1 MIFTVI
7 FHIPLATQFVRSMK
21 TNLSVKNV
29 CPNKMNVNCH
39 VCNNGKCHTWD
50 ILNVGKCFF
59 GKKSHIVMLFNTCL
73 SYDTVS
79 ENLEDLFFRE
89 INDYVFKK
97 KNRFIFILL
106 TFYAYFKS
114 STTNHHITCFEN
126 SQKWHWI
133 PFSYCFVLISN
144 EPHYIFCWSVTR
156 ESPILVYTM
165 FASHKCLLI
174 FCTKIFWA
182 SSFHS

>member
-1 MIFTVI
+1 MFYW
-7 FHIPLATQFVRSMK
+7 Q
-21 TNLSVKNV
+21 
-29 CPNKMNVNCH
+29 
-39 VCNNGKCHTWD
+39 
-50 ILNVGKCFF
+50 
-59 GKKSHIVMLFNTCL
+59 KSHIVMLFNTCL

-89 INDYVFKK
+89 INDYVFWK

-133 PFSYCFVLISN
+133 LFSYCFVLISN
-144 EPHYIFCWSVTR
+144 ESHYMFCWSVTP
-156 ESPILVYTM
+156 ESPILVYIQCSHLTNVSLYFVPRYFEHLRFIHSQIAHLILAKSDKDHTFETKVM
-165 FASHKCLLI
+165 LLSCYIIFFTISTQTFAAKRFCLCFGINHLV
-174 FCTKIFWA
+174 
-182 SSFHS
+182 